1 MVSLM
6 VAERPDEVQFEAEGR
21 NYLAGVQF
29 GNSQTTKERCVA
41 RANEAVAVVGN
52 NMLLGHCGRD
62 PGVVP
67 VRISSC
73 AALGTP
79 ATRFSVLLLFAEGS
93 VAHVS
98 TLWS

>member
-1 MVSLM
+1 M
-6 VAERPDEVQFEAEGR
+6 VAEHPDEVQFEAEGR
-21 NYLAGVQF
+21 NYLAGVQV

-41 RANEAVAVVGN
+41 RANKAVAGN

-73 AALGTP
+73 AALGTH
-79 ATRFSVLLLFAEGS
+79 ATTSAHCCYSQKGLLL
-93 VAHVS
+93 
-98 TLWS
+98 T